1 MNRKIHYIVWLFAA
15 FLAVGCED
23 LADTYDEYTGDGK
36 IHYVGKC
43 SDLEVETGW
52 YRLIAKWKGSLDA
65 GIDSVKVT
73 WRSEVDSVAK
83 VRYLAP
89 PDVNTNPEL
98 LDSTILDG
106 LGNYVYTITVSGV
119 TADGQESLVETQY
132 ARPYTEEHEDLN
144 TFTRG
149 IVNFYRL
156 GNKLALFLDEDNE
169 NIISAN
175 LVFYNTDG
183 ERCVWDFKQWM
194 WNILID
200 WNTGNEIYVNAKLL
214 PDDFA
219 MDRNPEWADDEID
232 FDRPITIERT
242 GLLSGCID
250 TITFNPVELDATEIV
265 WSAGI
270 SQLMEK
276 RYGSD
281 WQSKV
286 DDVEEIEL
294 DYSMSTIQ
302 DLMYF
307 PKLKEVIIGKNRYM
321 VDGQNESNLSTTNA
335 YAGLMTLKFLK
346 DTRDVKVTRYNK
358 HYFSDNDIQF
368 LIDNGIIMDASEL
381 IDDRG
386 NTNRPE
392 AIVPL
397 DTTGWEVTCSDSL
410 ANGYEPNGAAYLLT
424 DDNSLLTQ
432 CFEPPLKLQPTVF
445 EVEFDMQT
453 PRTLHGFKVMQ
464 PGVETQTPNE
474 YLVSSV
480 KVEVSDDGYEWEL
493 ATYEDG
499 TNIGNSLGETTMIRI
514 PEELQD
520 RQIRYIRLT
529 IANKAVGTLDGR
541 TTYSLRLGSFIPY

>member
-1 MNRKIHYIVWLFAA
+1 MRNKNLIYIIIGTFLVLFAA
-15 FLAVGCED
+15 GCED
-23 LADTYDEYTGDGK
+23 LADTYDEYAGDGK

-43 SDLEVETGW
+43 SDLEVDAGW

-73 WRSEVDSVAK
+73 WQSEVDSVAH

-89 PDVNTNPEL
+89 CNVSTNPEL
-98 LDSTILDG
+98 RDSTILDN
-106 LGNYVYTITVSGV
+106 LGNYVYTVTVSGV
-119 TADGQESLVETQY
+119 TADGRESLVETQY

-149 IVNFYRL
+149 IVSFYRL

-183 ERCVWDFKQWM
+183 ERCEWDFKQWM
-194 WNILID
+194 NYVLTD
-200 WNTGNEIYVNAKLL
+200 FYTGNQVRANAKLL

-219 MDRNPEWADDEID
+219 RDQHPEWADDVID
-232 FDRPITIERT
+232 FNRPITIERV
-242 GLLSGCID
+242 GLLSGCVD
-250 TITFNPVELDATEIV
+250 TIAFNSVELDTTEIV

-276 RYGSD
+276 NYGPD
-281 WQSKV
+281 WQNKV
-286 DDVEEIEL
+286 DDVESIEL

-321 VDGQNESNLSTTNA
+321 VDGQTESNLSTTDA
-335 YAGLMTLKFLK
+335 YLGLMTLQYLK
-346 DTRDVKVTRYNK
+346 DTRGVTVTRYNK
-358 HYFSDNDIQF
+358 HYFSDDDINLLYGNY
-368 LIDNGIIMDASEL
+368 LIDEGL
-381 IDDRG
+381 IDDKG
-386 NTNRPE
+386 NTNCPE
-392 AIVPL
+392 DIVPL
-397 DTTGWEVTCSDSL
+397 DTTGWKVTCSDTL
-410 ANGYEPNGAAYLLT
+410 VNGYKPNGAAYLLT
-424 DDNSLLTQ
+424 ADNSQLVQ

-445 EVEFDMQT
+445 EIEFDMQT

-474 YLVSSV
+474 YLISSL

-493 ATYEDG
+493 ANYEDG

-514 PEELQD
+514 PEEWQD

-529 IANKAVGTLDGR
+529 VANKAVGSVDGR
-541 TTYSLRLGSFIPY
+541 TSYSLRLGSFIPY